1 MGLRKLIGSR
11 SRERGSLIIEM
22 ALAMP
27 VFLFLVAGAL
37 DLGMLYWV
45 KHVVTN
51 AAREGARAA
60 VKSVAGDG
68 TTPNLTQSGVQTVVQ
83 NYLNQYSFKNP
94 DGTTLNLN
102 STTFSYTWDDETSG
116 KVLTVALSNIPCK
129 MNLIPNVKTM
139 FGATRSS
146 GDDVFYLSAQTSMAA
161 QWTTPPGP

>member
-51 AAREGARAA
+51 AAREGSRAA

-68 TTPNLTQSGVQTVVQ
+68 TTPNLTQSGV
-83 NYLNQYSFKNP
+83 
-94 DGTTLNLN
+94 
-102 STTFSYTWDDETSG
+102 
-116 KVLTVALSNIPCK
+116 
-129 MNLIPNVKTM
+129 
-139 FGATRSS
+139 
-146 GDDVFYLSAQTSMAA
+146 
-161 QWTTPPGP
+161 